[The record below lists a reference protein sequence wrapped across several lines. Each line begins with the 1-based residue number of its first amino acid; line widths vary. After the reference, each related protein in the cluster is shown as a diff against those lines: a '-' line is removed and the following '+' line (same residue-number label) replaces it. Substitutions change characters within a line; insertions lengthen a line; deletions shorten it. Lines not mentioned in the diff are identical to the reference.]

1 MLAQLSWKPCVNRAA
16 FASPEE
22 GITLVLSIIL
32 THGKYRNKIGGQI
45 HSSASHFFANL
56 LH

>member
-1 MLAQLSWKPCVNRAA
+1 MLAQLSGKPCANRAA

-22 GITLVLSIIL
+22 GITLVVSIIL
-32 THGKYRNKIGGQI
+32 THGKYRNKISGQI